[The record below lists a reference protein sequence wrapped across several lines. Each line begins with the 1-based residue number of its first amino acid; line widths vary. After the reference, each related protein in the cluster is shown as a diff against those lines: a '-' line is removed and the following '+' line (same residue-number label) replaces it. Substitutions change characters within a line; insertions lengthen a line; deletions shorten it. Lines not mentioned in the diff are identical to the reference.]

1 MNEIGLTN
9 QLDMETYGK
18 ILLIAMPIFLILVL
32 LEKWYGWKTGKD
44 TVRVMDMISSLS
56 SGVTN
61 VTKDVLGLSV
71 AIISYDWMYRNLAMM
86 HIEDSIW
93 VYIIA
98 FIALDFSG
106 YCIHRIQ
113 HVTNIFWN
121 AHIVHHSS
129 EEFNLAC
136 ALRQSIS
143 VFFRIFT
150 FFLLP
155 AALLGVPSN
164 VIAIVAPLHLFI
176 QFWYHTQLI
185 GKMGFLEKIIVTPS
199 HHRVHHAINPEYID
213 KNYSQVFIIWDK
225 LFGTFQEEQDH
236 IPPVYGIT
244 RPVATWNPVKIN
256 FQHLFLL
263 ISDAW
268 RTKNWEDKLKIWF
281 MPTGWRPAD
290 VAEKYPVYKI
300 EDVYHFDKY
309 NPTSSKA
316 LQTWSLVQLFL
327 LLLFISYLFANIAT
341 IGSPGIFLYGLF
353 IFAYIYSMTEL
364 MDGNP
369 LAYVWEGLKFTIG
382 LYLIITTKG
391 WFGAEKLF
399 IYIPYLVFIYLLA
412 AMYLSINLSIKRKVS
427 VPSESRVS

>member
-1 MNEIGLTN
+1 MNEIGVTN

-18 ILLIAMPIFLILVL
+18 ILLIAMPIFLMLVF

-44 TVRVMDMISSLS
+44 TVRIMDMISSLS

-61 VTKDVLGLSV
+61 VTKDVLGLSI
-71 AIISYDWMYRNLAMM
+71 AIISYSWMYDNLALI
-86 HIEDSIW
+86 HIQENIW

-98 FIALDFSG
+98 FLALDFSG

-113 HVTNIFWN
+113 HTTNIFWN
-121 AHIVHHSS
+121 AHIIHHSS

-155 AALLGVPSN
+155 AALLGVPGN
-164 VIAIVAPLHLFI
+164 VIAVVAPLHLFI

-225 LFGTFQEEQDH
+225 MFGTFQEEQDH

-244 RPVATWNPVKIN
+244 RPVATWNPIKIN
-256 FQHLFLL
+256 FQHMFLL
-263 ISDAW
+263 VSDAW
-268 RTKNWEDKLKIWF
+268 RTTNWKDKLRIWF
-281 MPTGWRPAD
+281 MPTGWRPTD
-290 VAEKYPVYKI
+290 VEEKYPVYKI
-300 EDVYHFDKY
+300 EDVYNFKKY
-309 NPTSSKA
+309 NPESSKA
-316 LQTWSLVQLFL
+316 LQTWSFIQLFIL
-327 LLLFISYLFANIAT
+327 LGFISYLFGNLAE
-341 IGSPGIFLYGLF
+341 IGSPDIFLYGLF
-353 IFAYIYSMTEL
+353 IFAYIYAMTEL

-369 LAYVWEGLKFTIG
+369 HAYIWEGIKFIIG
-382 LYLIITTKG
+382 FYLIFNTKG
-391 WFGAEKLF
+391 WFGSEQLF
-399 IYIPYLVFIYLLA
+399 YFIPHIVFAYLLTS
-412 AMYLSINLSIKRKVS
+412 MYLSINLSIKRKVS
-427 VPSESRVS
+427 VPSESSVS